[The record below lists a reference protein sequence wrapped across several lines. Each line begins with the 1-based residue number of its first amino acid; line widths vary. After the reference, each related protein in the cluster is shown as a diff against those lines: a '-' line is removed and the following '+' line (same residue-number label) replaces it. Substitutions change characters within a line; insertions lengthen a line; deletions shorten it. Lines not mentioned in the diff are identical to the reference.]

1 MSGTDPQTI
10 SKLGF
15 KKLARDAGILSPPP
29 TRTVGET
36 PQIDPRGEGQRA
48 AHAPERAAASASN
61 VRLDTLVNRFRQN
74 RLYEE

>member
-29 TRTVGET
+29 TRTLGET
-36 PQIDPRGEGQRA
+36 PKIDPEDEEQLA
-48 AHAPERAAASASN
+48 ADAAERAAASSSD
-61 VRLDTLVNRFRQN
+61 VPLDTLVSRFRQN